1 MSNIHFD
8 CPHCDTRSAIRT
20 SQRMTRTMREI
31 TYVCTDPECGHTFI
45 VTAEATR
52 TLSPSAK
59 PNPSVLL
66 PISQVV
72 RERLM
77 KQLELLPAQ

>member
-1 MSNIHFD
+1 
-8 CPHCDTRSAIRT
+8 
-20 SQRMTRTMREI
+20 MRQI
-31 TYVCTDPECGHTFI
+31 TYACTDPECGHTF
-45 VTAEATR
+45 VVSAEVQR

-66 PISQVV
+66 PISEVV

-77 KQLELLPAQ
+77 KQLELLPSQ

>member
-8 CPHCDTRSAIRT
+8 CPHCGARSSIRT

-31 TYVCTDPECGHTFI
+31 TYACTDPECGHTF
-45 VTAEATR
+45 VVVAEAHR

-77 KQLELLPAQ
+77 KQLELLPQ